1 MKKILRKKFKFKHKL
16 EQRRLQRRKKI
27 KLEKKKKKEEYPQEE
42 RRILY
47 ILMIIYLLTL
57 VLLDCAEISL
67 TWRQMLREQKEEA
80 LRHLLPRLHGINFH
94 LRHLQLRLRL
104 LLHHLFCTGDLL
116 ILCAPACRL
125 AGSKCRG
132 TAYNSGQKKT
142 TEAAGSVRGTKKE
155 GGTDNTDLGSQL
167 AVFVPLS

>member
-1 MKKILRKKFKFKHKL
+1 MKKILRKKFKFKL

-27 KLEKKKKKEEYPQEE
+27 KLEKKKKKEEYSQEE
-42 RRILY
+42 RSIQYILRILN
-47 ILMIIYLLTL
+47 LLL
-57 VLLDCAEISL
+57 IFVLLDWAEISL

-80 LRHLLPRLHGINFH
+80 LRHLLPRLHGISFH